1 VSETERATVNKSL
14 LAFAL
19 VLITQT
25 AGLTWWAATLQANV
39 QFQDERMDSL
49 VPRVEKL
56 EADYF
61 RRGNQ

>member
-1 VSETERATVNKSL
+1 MSESERSTVNKSL
-14 LAFAL
+14 IAFAM

-39 QFQDERMDSL
+39 SFQDERMDS
-49 VPRVEKL
+49 VIPRVEKL

-61 RRGNQ
+61 RRGNP